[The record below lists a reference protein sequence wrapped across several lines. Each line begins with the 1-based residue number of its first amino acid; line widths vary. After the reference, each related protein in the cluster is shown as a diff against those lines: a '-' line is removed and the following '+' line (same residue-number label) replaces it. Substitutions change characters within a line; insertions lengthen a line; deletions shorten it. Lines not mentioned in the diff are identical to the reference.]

1 MDGDIPFKTILIE
14 QLNRVHMTSELYAPG
29 LEQLVIAVP
38 LIVQSVPR
46 LHYHLSTAAMM
57 EHRIKV
63 ADAEQRAD
71 TICQN
76 EKSLWLPCRVFRLNI
91 IPKQHRLYIKASF
104 LLWISNR
111 LCYICG

>member
-14 QLNRVHMTSELYAPG
+14 QLKRVHMTSKLYAPG

-46 LHYHLSTAAMM
+46 LHDHFPTAAMM
-57 EHRIKV
+57 ENRIKM

-71 TICQN
+71 TIYQN
-76 EKSLWLPCRVFRLNI
+76 EKSLWFPCRVFRLNI
-91 IPKQHRLYIKASF
+91 VPKQA
-104 LLWISNR
+104 
-111 LCYICG
+111 